1 MLNCI
6 RLSILFA
13 MVFMPVTTALGG
25 EGPSQ
30 APPVDYVPTRADVVL
45 LIVFVLLAL
54 IVSFL
59 CSVAEAVLLSI
70 TPSYIAGLKEKQP
83 QQAALLQ
90 RLKQEKV
97 DQSLA
102 AILTLNTIA
111 HTVGAIGAGAKATLV
126 FGSAWFGLFSAVMTL
141 LILFLSEIIPK
152 TLGALHW
159 RNLAGPTSLFVR
171 GLIRALY
178 PLIWISER
186 LTKLIAGRRNL
197 PVFSRDE
204 FIALAGIGE
213 QSGQIDQHESGIIRN
228 LFRLRSLK
236 AKDIMTPRTVIVG
249 LPEDMT
255 VTEALAGETQFSR
268 LPLYKVDID
277 DANCFVLKDDVLLFK
292 AQNRGEAQLKTL
304 KRDIMVVPREMPI
317 SALLETFLDKRQHI
331 ALVVDEYGGTNGL
344 VTFEDVVETLLG
356 EEIVDE
362 MDQEED
368 MQALAR
374 RRWEKRAQTL
384 GIKVDEVV
392 NEQTKQGPA
401 TDRTTEA
408 H

>member
-83 QQAALLQ
+83 QRAALLQ

>member
-1 MLNCI
+1 
-6 RLSILFA
+6 